1 MLTPSSKQTPKI
13 FLTGGTGV
21 VGQALLER
29 LDPSS
34 VTCLVRQATPQ
45 TAAAHNVVGN
55 ICQPRFGLG
64 HAEFEQLADG
74 VDYII
79 HAAAVT
85 DFSSKDELVFKTNV
99 DSLQNI
105 FEFASL
111 SRAPLYHISTAFV
124 RPCAGDEEQQ
134 QVGEPLYAI
143 SKRRGEC
150 LVRNSGLPHVI
161 IRPSIVIGD
170 SKSGVISRFQG
181 FHSIIGTFLNGSLPM
196 MPASPEAYIDFI
208 PQDTLADAIVA
219 LLREG
224 TTQGEYWI
232 TSGDQSLTIT
242 RIGSIVKEFSRRLG
256 RSLELPRFMSRDTV
270 DRLIR
275 PVFLSAMSPAIRK
288 RFERLLDLSS
298 YLCIDEPF
306 ATSMPELRRSLRLLP
321 VPDLEQAFENG
332 LDYWART
339 TGFLRRIQT

>member
-1 MLTPSSKQTPKI
+1 VLTSSSKQNPKI

-21 VGQALLER
+21 VGQALLTR

-34 VTCLVRQATPQ
+34 VTCLVRQPTPQ
-45 TAAAHNVVGN
+45 TEAANNVVGN
-55 ICQPRFGLG
+55 ICLPRFGLD
-64 HAEFEQLADG
+64 HAEFEQLAGG
-74 VDYII
+74 VDFIV
-79 HAAAVT
+79 HAAAIT
-85 DFSSKDELVFKTNV
+85 DFNARDEELLLKTNV
-99 DSLQNI
+99 DSLQHI
-105 FEFASL
+105 FEFASVA
-111 SRAPLYHISTAFV
+111 RAPLYHISTAFV
-124 RPCAGDEEQQ
+124 RPCSGPEQE
-134 QVGEPLYAI
+134 VGEPLYAV

-161 IRPSIVIGD
+161 IRPSVVIGD
-170 SKSGVISRFQG
+170 SNSGVISRFQG
-181 FHSIIGTFLNGSLPM
+181 FHNIIGTFLNGSLPM

-219 LLREG
+219 LLRAG
-224 TTQGEYWI
+224 TSEGEYWI
-232 TSGDQSLTIT
+232 TSGDQSLTIN
-242 RIGSIVKEFSRRLG
+242 RIGTIVKEFSRRLG
-256 RSLELPRFMSRDTV
+256 RTLELPRFMSRDTV

-298 YLCIDEPF
+298 YLCIDTPF
-306 ATSMPELRRSLRLLP
+306 TTSMPELRRSLRLLP

-332 LDYWART
+332 LEYWART

>member
-1 MLTPSSKQTPKI
+1 MLTSSSKQTQPKI

-21 VGQALLER
+21 VGQALLAR

-34 VTCLVRQATPQ
+34 VTCLVRQPSPQ
-45 TAAAHNVVGN
+45 TAAANNVVGN
-55 ICQPRFGLG
+55 ICLPRFGLD
-64 HAEFEQLADG
+64 HAEFDKLADG

-79 HAAAVT
+79 HAAAIT
-85 DFSSKDELVFKTNV
+85 DFNSKDEQIFKTNV

-105 FEFASL
+105 FELASV
-111 SRAPLYHISTAFV
+111 SRAPLYHISTAFA
-124 RPCAGDEEQQ
+124 RPCSGPEQQ
-134 QVGEPLYAI
+134 LGEPLYAV

-196 MPASPEAYIDFI
+196 MPAAPGAYIDFI
-208 PQDTLADAIVA
+208 PQDTVADAIVA
-219 LLREG
+219 LIREG
-224 TTQGEYWI
+224 TSEGEYWI
-232 TSGDQSLTIT
+232 TSGDQSLTID
-242 RIGSIVKEFSRRLG
+242 RLGAVVKEFSRRLG
-256 RSLELPRFMSRDTV
+256 RSMELPRFMSRDTV

-275 PVFLSAMSPAIRK
+275 PVFLSALSPAIRK
-288 RFERLLDLSS
+288 RFERLLDLSA
-298 YLCIDEPF
+298 YLCIDTPF
-306 ATSMPELRRSLRLLP
+306 TTSMPELRRSLRLLP
-321 VPDLEQAFENG
+321 VPDLEEALVNG
-332 LDYWART
+332 LEYWART

>member
-1 MLTPSSKQTPKI
+1 MLTSSSKQNPKI

-21 VGQALLER
+21 VGQALLTR

-34 VTCLVRQATPQ
+34 VTCLVRQPTPQ
-45 TAAAHNVVGN
+45 TEAANNVVGN
-55 ICQPRFGLG
+55 ICLPRFGLD
-64 HAEFEQLADG
+64 HAEFEQLAGG
-74 VDYII
+74 VDFIV
-79 HAAAVT
+79 HAAAIT
-85 DFSSKDELVFKTNV
+85 DFNAKDEELLLKTNV
-99 DSLQNI
+99 DSLKNI
-105 FEFASL
+105 FEFASVA
-111 SRAPLYHISTAFV
+111 RAPLYHISTAFV
-124 RPCAGDEEQQ
+124 RPCSGAEQEA
-134 QVGEPLYAI
+134 GEPLYAV

-170 SKSGVISRFQG
+170 SNSGVISRFQG
-181 FHSIIGTFLNGSLPM
+181 FHNVIGTFLNGSLPM

-224 TTQGEYWI
+224 TSEGEYWI
-232 TSGDQSLTIT
+232 TSGDQSLTIN
-242 RIGSIVKEFSRRLG
+242 RIGAILKEFSRRLG
-256 RSLELPRFMSRDTV
+256 RTLELPRFMSRDTV

-275 PVFLSAMSPAIRK
+275 PVFLAAMSPAIRK
-288 RFERLLDLSS
+288 RFERLLDLSQ
-298 YLCIDEPF
+298 YLCIDTPF
-306 ATSMPELRRSLRLLP
+306 TTSMPELRRSLRLLP

-332 LDYWART
+332 LEYWART

>member
-1 MLTPSSKQTPKI
+1 MVSPSAKQTQPKI

-21 VGQALLER
+21 VGQALLAR

-34 VTCLVRQATPQ
+34 VTCLVRQSTPQ
-45 TAAAHNVVGN
+45 TAAANNVVGN
-55 ICQPRFGLG
+55 ICLPRFGLD
-64 HAEFEQLADG
+64 HADFKQLAG
-74 VDYII
+74 EVDYII
-79 HAAAVT
+79 HAAAIT
-85 DFSSKDELVFKTNV
+85 DFGSKDELLFKTNV

-105 FEFASL
+105 FEFASV
-111 SRAPLYHISTAFV
+111 SRAPLYHISTAFA
-124 RPCAGDEEQQ
+124 RPCSGPEQQ
-134 QVGEPLYAI
+134 AGEPLYAV

-181 FHSIIGTFLNGSLPM
+181 FHNIIGTFLNGSLPM

-208 PQDTLADAIVA
+208 PQDTVADTIIA
-219 LLREG
+219 LIREG
-224 TTQGEYWI
+224 TSEGEYWI

-242 RIGSIVKEFSRRLG
+242 RLGAVVKEFSRRLG
-256 RSLELPRFMSRDTV
+256 RSMELPRFMSRDTV

-275 PVFLSAMSPAIRK
+275 PVFLSALSPAIRK

-298 YLCIDEPF
+298 YLCIDTPF
-306 ATSMPELRRSLRLLP
+306 TTSMPELRRSLRLLP
-321 VPDLEQAFENG
+321 VPDLEQALVNG
-332 LDYWART
+332 LEYWART
-339 TGFLRRIQT
+339 TGYLRRIQT